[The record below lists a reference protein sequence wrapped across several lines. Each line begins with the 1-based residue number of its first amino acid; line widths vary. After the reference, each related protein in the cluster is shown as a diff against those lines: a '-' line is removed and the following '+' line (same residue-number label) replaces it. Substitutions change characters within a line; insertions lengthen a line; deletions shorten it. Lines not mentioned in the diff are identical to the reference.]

1 VAIVVGQFRQLVP
14 QILVKAQ
21 LLLFGLGKLGA
32 CCHLFGH

>member
-1 VAIVVGQFRQLVP
+1 MAVIVGQFWQLVP

-32 CCHLFGH
+32 CSHLFGH